1 MPRCLIVFCL
11 FVLFSLNTANAQA
24 AQQIRVGVVD
34 GQRSVVVYSD
44 KEYDLLDATS
54 GQTIQTLAANTKY
67 LFVADGNLL
76 KMDNKPL
83 AVSKVTIN
91 AKQEESLININ
102 RNLYR
107 GKMQINLQAN
117 GNSLNVVNILP
128 VEEYIYGA
136 LSTYLEPLWPEN
148 AAKAQATVFRTIALY
163 MINNPINKE
172 FDIPAAYWI
181 FYGGAKDE
189 RDEINSIVDS
199 TKGQVIVSN
208 GKPIKALFH
217 SSSGGRTEEI
227 AGISY
232 LISTED
238 YDQDSPNYKWER
250 LLTAKDIDV
259 AIKYA
264 GYSNIGRL
272 QGFEF
277 SPLDMNRTF
286 PDRGKSGRLKE
297 IKVLGDQGFAI
308 ISGDDFIKILD
319 LPSSAFDMAVANLL
333 PQVIELPIT
342 DRFGNVIGV
351 KKVEVNLSGTG
362 DNVFFPIDRS
372 YTLRVAWAENEKIVL
387 KGHGEGSGIGFSQWG
402 ARGLALDKG
411 TSVEGILKHYYPNTT
426 ISKLY

>member
-277 SPLDMNRTF
+277 SPFDMNRTF

-362 DNVFFPIDRS
+362 DNVFFPLDRS

-411 TSVEGILKHYYPNTT
+411 TNVEGILKHYYPNTT

>member
-362 DNVFFPIDRS
+362 DNVFFPLDRS

-411 TSVEGILKHYYPNTT
+411 TNVEGILKHYYPNTT

>member
-11 FVLFSLNTANAQA
+11 FVLFSLNTANAQT

-362 DNVFFPIDRS
+362 DNVFFPLDRS

-411 TSVEGILKHYYPNTT
+411 TNVEGILKHYYPNTT

>member
-362 DNVFFPIDRS
+362 DNVFFPLDRS